1 MSERYLAKIKF
12 LIVDDNSFSR
22 VMINRIL
29 KQFDAQHV
37 YEASDGEDAKTAVK
51 SFRPDIIITDWMM
64 KPVNGMEFVRWIRED
79 NDCPAPF
86 TPVIMVSAFSH
97 LHNILQARDA
107 GINEFLAKPIS
118 AASLLARVQAVID
131 RPRQYVRAD
140 AYFGPDRRRRGLPHK
155 GSDRRDEENPAV
167 DMPTP

>member
-1 MSERYLAKIKF
+1 MSERYLENIKF

-29 KQFDAQHV
+29 KQFGAQEV
-37 YEASDGEDAKTAVK
+37 SEASNGADAKIFIK
-51 SFRPDIIITDWMM
+51 SSSPDIIITDWMM
-64 KPVNGMEFVRWIRED
+64 EPVDGMELVRWIRED

-97 LHNILQARDA
+97 LKNILQARDA

-118 AASLLARVQAVID
+118 AKSLLARVQAVID
-131 RPRQYVRAD
+131 KPRQYVRAE
-140 AYFGPDRRRRGLPHK
+140 AYFGPDRRRRGLPLK
-155 GSDRRDEENPAV
+155 GSDRRDEEIPAV
-167 DMPTP
+167 DVPAP